1 MSHLVGAD
9 TFAAVCTDIAR
20 TSRLADQEAKLL
32 VGLVGWILMSQ
43 LRLEQRRQ
51 DLSPSG
57 LAYLLRRN
65 CRKTSEEVR
74 AREGWRPA
82 PAGTGLRGQL
92 R

>member
-1 MSHLVGAD
+1 
-9 TFAAVCTDIAR
+9 
-20 TSRLADQEAKLL
+20 
-32 VGLVGWILMSQ
+32 VGWILMSQ

-65 CRKTSEEVR
+65 CRKTSEGVR
-74 AREGWRPA
+74 GREGWRPA
-82 PAGTGLRGQL
+82 PAATGLRGQL